1 MKNFIIWKNALYIAL
16 MVLPTLVLRAQQLP
30 RIEKKQGAWQMTVNG
45 EPYLMLAGELHNSST
60 GSSHYMA
67 DIWQRMA
74 KKNLNTVIAAVSW
87 ELVEPEEG
95 KFDFSL
101 VGDMIRGARESNL
114 RLVLYGSVHGRMV
127 CQAMFLAG

>member
-1 MKNFIIWKNALYIAL
+1 MKKYNIWKIALYIAL
-16 MVLPTLVLRAQQLP
+16 MVLPTLVSRAQQLP
-30 RIEKKQGAWQMTVNG
+30 RIEKKQGAWQMTVDG

-95 KFDFSL
+95 
-101 VGDMIRGARESNL
+101 
-114 RLVLYGSVHGRMV
+114 
-127 CQAMFLAG
+127 